1 MGYTCS
7 ALLGVVLGDGL
18 IAIATGVSSW
28 DGGPA
33 VAKAS
38 VPVFTVAPAPA
49 SVSSAARHCHHFN
62 SGGRRNQ
69 EEQKTSMQCCRL
81 LAHQREA

>member
-38 VPVFTVAPAPA
+38 VPVFTIAPATSSDP
-49 SVSSAARHCHHFN
+49 SAARHSHHPI
-62 SGGRRNQ
+62 
-69 EEQKTSMQCCRL
+69 
-81 LAHQREA
+81 QRTVYDA